1 MPDQPLKPIEDIV
14 RGVGRYP
21 LDAFIF
27 IQECIGEAAKRVH
40 GPMSPDQV
48 AVAQWMSQNDLGPE
62 ELVAQWDSGDLPD
75 EVAEAVERMG
85 GPQVMNR
92 HVTGQELCWAVR
104 DAALE
109 RWGLMARGVL
119 ARWEITRTE
128 DIGTIVFALV
138 DNHWLSKQPT
148 DTIDDFRNVFP
159 FAEAFDKQY
168 QIGGV

>member
-14 RGVGRYP
+14 LEVGRYP

-62 ELVAQWDSGDLPD
+62 ELVAQWESGGLPD
-75 EVAEAVERMG
+75 EVAAAVERMG
-85 GPQVMNR
+85 GPQQMNR
-92 HVTGQELCWAVR
+92 HVTGQELCRAVR

-148 DTIDDFRNVFP
+148 DTIDDFHNVFP

-168 QIGGV
+168 QIGQ